1 MTDTPPPVI
10 LKQNIYCTV
19 YIGNGDLTD
28 DIKGA
33 KLGYFY
39 VDATD
44 GSVQCY
50 DGSSWNDVTGNV
62 TITV

>member
-1 MTDTPPPVI
+1 MTATPVI
-10 LKQNIYCTV
+10 LKQNIYTTV
-19 YIGNGDLTD
+19 YIGKGDLTSS
-28 DIKGA
+28 IKGA
-33 KLGYFY
+33 KLGFFY

-50 DGSSWNDVTGNV
+50 DGTTWNDVTGNV

>member
-1 MTDTPPPVI
+1 MTDTPVI
-10 LKQNIYCTV
+10 LKQNIYTTV
-19 YIGNGDLTD
+19 YIGNGDLTSS
-28 DIKGA
+28 IKGA
-33 KLGYFY
+33 KLGFFY

-44 GSVQCY
+44 GSVMCY